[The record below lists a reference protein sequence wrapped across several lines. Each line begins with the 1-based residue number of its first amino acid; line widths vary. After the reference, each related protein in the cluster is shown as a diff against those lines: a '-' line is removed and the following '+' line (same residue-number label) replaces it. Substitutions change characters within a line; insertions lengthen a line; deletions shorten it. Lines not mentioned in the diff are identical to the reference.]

1 MTIVQIHFHAKLHS
15 IEPNQS
21 STYMLL
27 INIFTSNEKE
37 LKMLQSLLILPQ
49 KRVLQL
55 NGANLETF
63 SLPYIDTT
71 VL

>member
-1 MTIVQIHFHAKLHS
+1 
-15 IEPNQS
+15 
-21 STYMLL
+21 
-27 INIFTSNEKE
+27 
-37 LKMLQSLLILPQ
+37 MLQSLLILPQ